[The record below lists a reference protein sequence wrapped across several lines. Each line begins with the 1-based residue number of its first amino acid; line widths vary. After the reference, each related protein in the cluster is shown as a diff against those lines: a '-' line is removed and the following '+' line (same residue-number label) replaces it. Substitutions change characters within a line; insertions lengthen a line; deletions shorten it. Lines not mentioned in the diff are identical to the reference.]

1 LIIFWSAIAMTV
13 VANVAYVLCSKTTA
27 SAAHPLAVLSV
38 TYAVAL
44 AACLVLY
51 PLLAPNP
58 HLFAELK
65 RVNASSLLLGLA
77 IVLLETGFILAFR
90 SGWSVA
96 YAALFSNAAAAVLL
110 VPISVLV
117 FKGRFGISNAV
128 GMAATVAG
136 LWLMAR

>member
-1 LIIFWSAIAMTV
+1 MFWIAIAMTV

-27 SAAHPLAVLSV
+27 SAAHPLAALAV

-51 PLLAPNP
+51 PLLAPDP
-58 HLFAELK
+58 HFLAELK
-65 RVNASSLLLGLA
+65 KVNASSWLLGLA

-90 SGWSVA
+90 SGWNIG

-110 VPISVLV
+110 VPISILV
-117 FKGRFGISNAV
+117 FKGRFGLSNAV
-128 GMAATVAG
+128 GMAAAVAG